1 MDRLID
7 AETLRAWLSDGA
19 EIALLDVREPGQ
31 FDAGHLF
38 YSVPIPYSRLEIDI
52 GRLVP
57 NPAVRVVLCDEGDG
71 VAALAARRL
80 AGLGYAEVSVL
91 QGSPERW
98 RARGFGLFEGV
109 NTISKA
115 FGELVKHEYRTP
127 HLSAVELK
135 ARIDSGDKLVIL
147 DGRPFT
153 EYRKM
158 NIPGSICCPNGE
170 LALRAGA
177 LAPDPDTTIVVN
189 CAGRTRS
196 IIGAQSL
203 RCLGIGNPVLA
214 LENGTQGWFL
224 AGYELEHGGSR
235 CCGESVPDG
244 NGLEG
249 LRARTLALIRRYG
262 VPRIDA
268 TTLLDWRA
276 DPHRT
281 TYVLDVRTA
290 AEFAADARPGTTHA
304 PGGQLLQAMD
314 LWIGVRGAR
323 IVLSD
328 IDGVRAGVIAMWL
341 RQMGREAVVLEQGGE
356 RSLAPV
362 NAPSASL
369 PEVPGV
375 DFQAVGGAPL
385 IDLRSSAAY
394 RRGHAA
400 GAVWSVRPRVAAAAK
415 GARQV
420 ALIADDRESARL
432 AAVDL
437 IEIGIEVVGIV
448 DDAPCTENSPGVPS
462 DAEALDFMAFAHG
475 RHDGDREA
483 ALRYLSWEIGLVD
496 RLTADE
502 RATFAVARPD

>member
-7 AETLRAWLSDGA
+7 AGTLRAWLRDGA

-38 YSVPIPYSRLEIDI
+38 YSVPLPYSRLEIDVR
-52 GRLVP
+52 RLVP
-57 NPAVRVVLCDEGDG
+57 NPAARVVLCDEGDG
-71 VAALAARRL
+71 VAKLAARRL

-91 QGSPERW
+91 EGSPLHW
-98 RARGFGLFEGV
+98 RAAGFSLFEGV

-115 FGELVKHEYRTP
+115 FGELVEHEYRTP

-135 ARIDSGDKLVIL
+135 AKIDGGDKLVIL
-147 DGRPFT
+147 DGRPFA

-170 LALRAGA
+170 LALRAGT
-177 LAPDPDTTIVVN
+177 LVPDPDTTIVVN

-196 IIGAQSL
+196 ILGAQSL

-224 AGYELEHGGSR
+224 AGYALEHGASR
-235 CCGESVPDG
+235 DCGESGPDP

-249 LRARTLALIRRYG
+249 LHARTLALMRRYG
-262 VPRIDA
+262 VPRIDV

-281 TYVLDVRTA
+281 TYLLDVRTA
-290 AEFAADARPGTTHA
+290 AEFAADKRSGTTHA
-304 PGGQLLQAMD
+304 PGGQLLQATD
-314 LWIGVRGAR
+314 QWIGVRGAR
-323 IVLSD
+323 IVLID
-328 IDGVRAGVIAMWL
+328 TDGVRAGVIAMWL
-341 RQMGREAVVLEQGGE
+341 RQMGRDAVVLERGGE
-356 RSLAPV
+356 RGLARV
-362 NAPSASL
+362 DAPCASL
-369 PEVPGV
+369 PEVPRVG
-375 DFQAVGGAPL
+375 FHTIGGARL

-394 RRGHAA
+394 RKGHAPE
-400 GAVWSVRPRVAAAAK
+400 AVWSVRPRVVAAAE
-415 GARQV
+415 GARHV
-420 ALIADDRESARL
+420 ALIAGDRESARL

-437 IEIGIEVVGIV
+437 IEAGIEVVGIT
-448 DDAPCTENSPGVPS
+448 DDAPCTESSPGVPS
-462 DAEALDFMAFAHG
+462 DADALDFMAFAHG
-475 RHDGDREA
+475 RHDGNREA
-483 ALRYLSWEIGLVD
+483 ALQYLSWEIGLVD

-502 RATFAVARPD
+502 RAMFAVARRD